1 MNLEKLLEKY
11 ESDREQFNRLLEQSH
26 SDKQTISRILTQNND
41 LKNQLNELQDV
52 YVNVTNQNLDLAT
65 KLESEKFKTKQLEKE
80 CLPNSQQS
88 NFINHQSVESVVPP
102 RSTTNENTNISTK
115 EPELESEWDDDA
127 VLVNN
132 SSLSSSSFSSENNK
146 KVIKPKSNTLMN
158 SIKVIYFSDIF
169 QLIPS

>member
-88 NFINHQSVESVVPP
+88 NIINHQSVESVPP
-102 RSTTNENTNISTK
+102 RRTTNENTNISTK

-169 QLIPS
+169 QQIPS